1 MSVAM
6 INTRAANGVQAP
18 AVSVEAHI
26 STGLPGFTLVG
37 LPEATVK
44 EAKDRVRSA
53 IINCGFTFPAKRI
66 TVNLAPADLP
76 KEGGR
81 YDLPIAIAIL
91 IASEQLSATSVEGL
105 ELLGELGLSGALR
118 RIQGAIPAAMAAQRD
133 QRKLIGPAEN
143 EEELG
148 LLGEQQPHL
157 IADNLLQ
164 VCDFLSGDLKL
175 LTPRGTQL
183 SAIPS
188 NNKDMRDIIGQEQAR
203 RALEIAATGGHN
215 LLLLGPP

>member
-6 INTRAANGVQAP
+6 INTRAAIGVQAP

-53 IINCGFTFPAKRI
+53 IINCGFTLPAKRI

-118 RIQGAIPAAMAAQRD
+118 RIQGAIPAAMAAQHH
-133 QRKLIGPAEN
+133 QRKLIAPEEN

-157 IADNLLQ
+157 IANHLLQ
-164 VCDFLSGDLKL
+164 VCDFLSGESPL
-175 LTPRGTQL
+175 LPPKVSQL
-183 SAIPS
+183 SPPISQHKGYA
-188 NNKDMRDIIGQEQAR
+188 GYYWAR
-203 RALEIAATGGHN
+203 TGTKSFRNRRHRRT
-215 LLLLGPP
+215 